1 MNSAGNVTR
10 GVTEENVRNSA
21 RARIAKPAAGGFF
34 SSPLFIAIAAVAVI
48 AIVIWKP
55 WSARSG
61 DGGGGGECVTGMRVC
76 VNRCLRGADELKTAT
91 TAADAAADA
100 KKTTEIAKEI
110 ERLQALQKA
119 EQASAAGKSA
129 DAVSEAA
136 SKSFRERATD
146 FARRYG
152 VEAVGGAFATVAGM
166 LIVNSVFNKN
176 DDKEGGAGDGTG
188 AGDEEEGGGSIA
200 DKIKSVIIVLLVIT
214 VVIGIIYYSW
224 KKRTDSSAG
233 TNVTVQAN
241 FEPMPY
247 NMPYYAPPLPLA
259 ICRSTGRR

>member
-1 MNSAGNVTR
+1 MPPSA
-10 GVTEENVRNSA
+10 SA
-21 RARIAKPAAGGFF
+21 LTDA
-34 SSPLFIAIAAVAVI
+34 
-48 AIVIWKP
+48 
-55 WSARSG
+55 
-61 DGGGGGECVTGMRVC
+61 
-76 VNRCLRGADELKTAT
+76 LRGADELKTAT

-188 AGDEEEGGGSIA
+188 AGTKRRAAGLSRT
-200 DKIKSVIIVLLVIT
+200 KSRV
-214 VVIGIIYYSW
+214 S
-224 KKRTDSSAG
+224 
-233 TNVTVQAN
+233 
-241 FEPMPY
+241 
-247 NMPYYAPPLPLA
+247 
-259 ICRSTGRR
+259 